1 MKKKIRIIIL
11 LSLIIMLPIILNSN
25 PYSALRLNLF
35 FRGNLVS
42 AFTSSIVESSRE
54 SENENTKYYYFDE
67 RPLDSQGA
75 QLGDFEVTKKGFLYS
90 VKYWGR
96 G

>member
-11 LSLIIMLPIILNSN
+11 LSLIIMLPIVLNCN

-35 FRGNLVS
+35 FRGHLLS
-42 AFTSSIVESSRE
+42 SFTSSIVESPR
-54 SENENTKYYYFDE
+54 ENENENIKYYYFNE

-75 QLGDFEVTKKGFLYS
+75 ELGDFEVTKKGFLYF